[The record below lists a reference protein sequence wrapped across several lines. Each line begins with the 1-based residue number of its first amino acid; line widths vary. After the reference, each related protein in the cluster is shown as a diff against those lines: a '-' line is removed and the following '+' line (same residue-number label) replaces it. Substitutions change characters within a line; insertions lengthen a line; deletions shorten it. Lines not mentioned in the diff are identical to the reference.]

1 MRMKLKQIK
10 INAIKTK
17 LKDQTHELSNIQLL
31 QKEND
36 TWQQSMVNVTKHN
49 KDVEIEE
56 NNNDNDDV
64 NNNNVSSYEIDKSN
78 QEL

>member
-1 MRMKLKQIK
+1 
-10 INAIKTK
+10 
-17 LKDQTHELSNIQLL
+17 
-31 QKEND
+31 
-36 TWQQSMVNVTKHN
+36 MVNVTKHN